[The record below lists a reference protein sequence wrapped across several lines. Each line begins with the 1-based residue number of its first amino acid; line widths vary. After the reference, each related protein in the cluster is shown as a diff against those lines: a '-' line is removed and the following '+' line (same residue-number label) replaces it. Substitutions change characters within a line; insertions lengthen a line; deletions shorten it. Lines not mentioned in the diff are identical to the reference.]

1 MYLFFEV
8 HNDGTG
14 ITDTALYEGLDTR
27 NRCVMM
33 MCTVTSTGVS
43 LSPFDRVRT
52 HLLDFF
58 KTFEEKQDFHLNYW
72 VPLELKQQN
81 QNQFEKDLENYF
93 EDRSGQKAITD
104 GKAKNFLTMNPP
116 FFDQFVNWMTQEFFK
131 TCGDVSD
138 QEKVKMLLKD
148 ILEYFNSIS
157 K

>member
-1 MYLFFEV
+1 MEFFRLIPTYTDRRSFYLSVLDLDMSFKNESLVSKAREFFVSTLLKTDIEQTLVSITDQVLSNLMYLFFEV

-58 KTFEEKQDFHLNYW
+58 KTFDEK
-72 VPLELKQQN
+72 
-81 QNQFEKDLENYF
+81 
-93 EDRSGQKAITD
+93 
-104 GKAKNFLTMNPP
+104 
-116 FFDQFVNWMTQEFFK
+116 
-131 TCGDVSD
+131 
-138 QEKVKMLLKD
+138 
-148 ILEYFNSIS
+148 
-157 K
+157 